1 MKCSELIKQ
10 LNTLC
15 PKDYAMPWDNPGLIA
30 GDADQDIR
38 TVYIALDATDAVVAD
53 AIEAGADF
61 ILTHHPLVFG
71 AMKQINTDNF
81 IGRRLVRILQN
92 HMCCFAMHTNFD
104 VAVMADE
111 AASRLA
117 LATCR
122 VLQKTGEISIDGQ
135 NIPVGIGK
143 VGSLEKPMTLKEYAL
158 FVKEAFRLQSVS
170 IFGPMDTQI
179 HTAAVCPGSGKSTID
194 DAAASGAQV
203 LVTGDIGHHDGID
216 ALAKGLTIIDA
227 GHQGLE
233 QIFIGYMQ
241 RYFSKN
247 IPELKIVTEISRP
260 PFTVI

>member
-1 MKCSELIKQ
+1 MSR
-10 LNTLC
+10 N
-15 PKDYAMPWDNPGLIA
+15 
-30 GDADQDIR
+30 
-38 TVYIALDATDAVVAD
+38 
-53 AIEAGADF
+53 
-61 ILTHHPLVFG
+61 
-71 AMKQINTDNF
+71 
-81 IGRRLVRILQN
+81 GRRSR
-92 HMCCFAMHTNFD
+92 FAAGTGNM
-104 VAVMADE
+104 
-111 AASRLA
+111 
-117 LATCR
+117 R

-227 GHQGLE
+227 GHQDW
-233 QIFIGYMQ
+233 
-241 RYFSKN
+241 SKFLSD
-247 IPELKIVTEISRP
+247 ICSDISAK
-260 PFTVI
+260 TYLN